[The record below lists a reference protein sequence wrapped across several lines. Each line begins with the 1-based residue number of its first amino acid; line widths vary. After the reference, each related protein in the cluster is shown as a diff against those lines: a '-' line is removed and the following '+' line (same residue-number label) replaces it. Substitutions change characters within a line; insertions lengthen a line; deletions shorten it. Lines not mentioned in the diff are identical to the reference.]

1 MTEWL
6 IFIFYWIGI
15 MALIGADLV
24 LVQKF
29 NQQKEDK
36 ESDKEEK

>member
-15 MALIGADLV
+15 MALIGAALV